1 VLVASLA
8 GTALSLALPYLS
20 KRLVDDGLLAGD
32 VAALG
37 RIVALIGGVTLT
49 SFAINVVSGL
59 SYTRTSAAILFDMRL
74 ALFRH
79 LERLAPRFYAKT
91 PLGEIVSRLNTDIG
105 EIQRVAA
112 DSALAWIT
120 NLVYLAGT
128 TALLLWLDARLFLA
142 SLALLPPAVWA
153 LLRYRRRLETAVAEL
168 RDQSAGIGSFLIETL
183 LGMKLVVAA
192 NAQEREASRF
202 RARNDG
208 FVAALLRMRRLTY
221 LSGGL
226 PGLLLAASTAVV
238 VLYGGSRVI
247 AGAITLGTLV
257 AFAAYQ
263 MRLLSPV
270 QGLMGVYTGIASARV
285 SLRRVH
291 QILDAP
297 IEVVERPNARSLP
310 DARGEIV
317 LDDVTLSF
325 DRGTP
330 VLSGVSFTLRP
341 GEVVA
346 LVGPSGAGKSTIA
359 DLLVRQLDPDGGRIL
374 LDGHDLT
381 TLRLADVRRHVVVV
395 DQEPFVFHTT
405 LAENVRYARP
415 NAPDREVARAA
426 RAAGL
431 GDFVARLPAGF
442 ATVVGE
448 RGRALSAGERQRLA
462 IARAFLADP
471 AVLVLDE
478 ATGSLDPETE
488 QEVLAGYRDLMLGR
502 TTLLITHRDDLA
514 RSAGRVL
521 ELKEGRIA
529 AGGPPR
535 EWRRGL
541 APA

>member
-1 VLVASLA
+1 
-8 GTALSLALPYLS
+8 
-20 KRLVDDGLLAGD
+20 
-32 VAALG
+32 
-37 RIVALIGGVTLT
+37 
-49 SFAINVVSGL
+49 
-59 SYTRTSAAILFDMRL
+59 
-74 ALFRH
+74 
-79 LERLAPRFYAKT
+79 
-91 PLGEIVSRLNTDIG
+91 
-105 EIQRVAA
+105 
-112 DSALAWIT
+112 
-120 NLVYLAGT
+120 
-128 TALLLWLDARLFLA
+128 
-142 SLALLPPAVWA
+142 
-153 LLRYRRRLETAVAEL
+153 
-168 RDQSAGIGSFLIETL
+168 
-183 LGMKLVVAA
+183 
-192 NAQEREASRF
+192 
-202 RARNDG
+202 
-208 FVAALLRMRRLTY
+208 
-221 LSGGL
+221 
-226 PGLLLAASTAVV
+226 
-238 VLYGGSRVI
+238 
-247 AGAITLGTLV
+247 
-257 AFAAYQ
+257 
-263 MRLLSPV
+263 
-270 QGLMGVYTGIASARV
+270 
-285 SLRRVH
+285 VH